1 MWLPP
6 NGVYVIPPTPLSRE
20 SCRTKEEGLYFDAR
34 IASEPNMSV
43 RIFGADL
50 TSLSLARLQYV
61 NLAIIVFI
69 FRGSNISVQS
79 LLRLA

>member
-1 MWLPP
+1 M
-6 NGVYVIPPTPLSRE
+6 
-20 SCRTKEEGLYFDAR
+20 CRTKEEGLYFDAR
-34 IASEPNMSV
+34 IFAEPHKSV

-79 LLRLA
+79 LLRLD